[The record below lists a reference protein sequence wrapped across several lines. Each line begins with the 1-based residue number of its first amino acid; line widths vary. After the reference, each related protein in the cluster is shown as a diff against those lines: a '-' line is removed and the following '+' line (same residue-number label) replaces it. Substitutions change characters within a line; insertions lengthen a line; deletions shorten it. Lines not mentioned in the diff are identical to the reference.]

1 MEKPKRK
8 GKPNRRRWIIAI
20 LIVLLAGCAFV
31 SIKVANF
38 ILYINQEPYY
48 DNQLLQ
54 DIEVTYTDT
63 DMSLVEARLLEYVT
77 IGENTRAEV
86 EAFGDES
93 LDDPYYPCHVHVTN
107 EATQTCYKVARY
119 PTFPCA
125 EFSITIVFMFED
137 DVLTGIE
144 LAEYQIC
151 L

>member
-8 GKPNRRRWIIAI
+8 SKLNRRRWIIAI
-20 LIVLLAGCAFV
+20 LILLFGGCGFV
-31 SIKVANF
+31 GFKVVNF
-38 ILYINQEPYY
+38 IVYINQEPYY

-54 DIEVTYTDT
+54 DIEVTYTD
-63 DMSLVEARLLEYVT
+63 MSLVEARLLEYVT
-77 IGENTRAEV
+77 IGESTRAEV
-86 EAFGDES
+86 EAFGEEHLTNDYYHPCVVNDEAS
-93 LDDPYYPCHVHVTN
+93 
-107 EATQTCYKVARY
+107 QTCYKVARY

-125 EFSITIVFMFED
+125 ERSIIIVFMFED